1 MNIDT
6 LLSSMVE
13 ANASDLHLKAGRPPL
28 MRVDGKLEPIDH
40 PEISLEELT
49 ETLQEM
55 MSDTQYEAFQ
65 TSREADF
72 SYEIQDVARYRV
84 NFFHQRG
91 LPGGVIRMIPTE
103 IPTIEELCLPDVLK
117 ELTDN
122 PQGLILVTGPTGSGK
137 STSLAAMVNHINH
150 TRPVHIMTLED
161 PIEFTYNDDMATINQ
176 RELGSDT
183 LSLTE
188 GLKRVLRQDPDIIL
202 MGEMRDAETIET
214 AIHAAE
220 TGHLVFST
228 LHTNDAKQSV
238 DRILDSFP
246 AERGAQ
252 IRQMLALSL
261 KGIISQRLVRKK
273 EGGRTGA
280 LEILIN
286 SPNMSELIQ
295 AGKTRDIEKAMLT
308 TGEYYKMQTFN
319 QALNTLVEEDTITQ
333 ETALASST
341 NPADLELMFKG
352 IRKGAGDDE
361 EDLQA
366 EEVVKPKLKLN
377 KDTF

>member
-1 MNIDT
+1 MNID
-6 LLSSMVE
+6 LVLSSMVE

-28 MRVDGKLEPIDH
+28 MRIDGKLKPTELPTINLD
-40 PEISLEELT
+40 ELT
-49 ETLQEM
+49 SIFKTM
-55 MSDTQYEAFQ
+55 MSQTQWDNFEKC
-65 TSREADF
+65 READF
-72 SYEIQDVARYRV
+72 SYEVQDVARYRV
-84 NFFHQRG
+84 NLFHQRG
-91 LPGGVIRMIPTE
+91 IVGGVIRMIPTK
-103 IPTIEELCLPDVLK
+103 IPTIEELHLPKILQD
-117 ELTDN
+117 LTQH

-137 STSLAAMVNHINH
+137 STTLAAMINHINQ
-150 TRPVHIMTLED
+150 TRHVHIMTLED
-161 PIEFTYNDDMATINQ
+161 PIEFTYEDNFATINQ
-176 RELGSDT
+176 RELGTDT
-183 LSLTE
+183 LSLKE

-246 AERGAQ
+246 SDRGGQ

-273 EGGRTGA
+273 TGGRTGA

-286 SPNMSELIQ
+286 SPNVSELIE
-295 AGKTRDIEKAMLT
+295 AGNTRDIEKAILT
-308 TGEYYKMQTFN
+308 AGEYYGMQNFN
-319 QALNTLVEEDTITQ
+319 QALNQLVEKDIISE
-333 ETALASST
+333 EVALSAST

-352 IRKGAGDDE
+352 IKKGGGD
-361 EDLQA
+361 EDFA
-366 EEVVKPKLKLN
+366 PEPTKAKPQLKLD
-377 KDTF
+377 KETFR